1 MADDGGYGWDITER
15 ALADVVGLDPDAEWL
30 LGHGMNGG
38 EARGQFLS
46 RKLTA
51 RYEDRFY
58 PDKADTSERSD
69 STGPPPFSLLIS
81 PEPGSTDGERIL
93 AVLDEISRTD
103 EAPAEGEDAP
113 PEPLFVMTEAER
125 ENLANN
131 GTAGAICN
139 LSWFR
144 TAVRHADFRRIG
156 KVLRL
161 SSAIRERAVPRDGAM
176 GWLPEEW
183 LEPAFGQAFQQSPKG
198 GNGQPPVVVGV
209 IDDSFAIGHPRFQFA
224 NGQSRIFSYW
234 DQDADLDPEHGFVP
248 FGRELLSFNPGELVG
263 NAPDLPGLDA
273 FLSDARSTS
282 RPGPEFYTL
291 PQLRPFYPPRPNEAQ
306 RLASH
311 GTHVLDLVAGAP
323 PSNIPGQPTEQP
335 ADEAPALLLVKLPR
349 SSVQDTSG
357 AHLEFFLLQGVR
369 HIIARARMLDPQA
382 KVVIVSSYGF
392 YGGPHDG
399 ASQLERALDAEIGT
413 AGDIEI
419 VLPSGNGRRARS
431 HTRRGFEDTAEQ
443 QVRWRLPPDDG
454 TPSVMEVWSGPYDT
468 DGGDDGVGDRLE
480 LSLVTPDGRDSA
492 EGGFVLTDTDITKKL
507 VLIRNGEVVAQAV
520 CVHPS
525 MHPGRRLFLVWM
537 QSTALA
543 GPDARPNT
551 ATSGVWTVRL
561 RRVTGEETTPASVW
575 IRRDD
580 SLVGFASGGR
590 QSGIE
595 RDVAD
600 LWKDDPNYPQ
610 DERERIG
617 DEGTAQRSSTI
628 SKIAAGGRTVIVGG
642 FDVNHADNFPSPDS
656 AGGPT
661 APNPDTSLPPREGPD
676 ALAPSS
682 IYDGL
687 GLAAAGF
694 FGGGTVR
701 FGGTSV
707 AAPLVAAELAAAI
720 TDAGY
725 PGGRDYVQLQAV
737 ASEAGLPTRAQ
748 PSPALGGAGRY
759 LTQRMKDRGMRFEG
773 T

>member
-1 MADDGGYGWDITER
+1 MPELEWAQVPRLLE
-15 ALADVVGLDPDAEWL
+15 DVVGLDPEAEWL
-30 LGHGMNGG
+30 LGRGTEGG
-38 EARGQFLS
+38 EARDLFLS
-46 RKLTA
+46 DKLTENGPA
-51 RYEDRFY
+51 G
-58 PDKADTSERSD
+58 PDGQRSAE
-69 STGPPPFSLLIS
+69 SFPPFSLLIS
-81 PEPGSTDGERIL
+81 PEPGQTNGRELLAALDRITTYASQTDDADGKPKIL
-93 AVLDEISRTD
+93 FRMS
-103 EAPAEGEDAP
+103 DADRYRL
-113 PEPLFVMTEAER
+113 E
-125 ENLANN
+125 NN

-139 LSWFR
+139 LAWFEA
-144 TAVRHADFRRIG
+144 AVNDAEFAQMS

-161 SSAIRERAVPRDGAM
+161 SSALRAMAVPQDPTFVWAPAPWVGA
-176 GWLPEEW
+176 
-183 LEPAFGQAFQQSPKG
+183 AFSKALAASPKT
-198 GNGQPPVVVGV
+198 NHPVVVGV
-209 IDDSFAIGHPRFQFA
+209 IDDSFAIGHPRFQFS
-224 NGQSRIFSYW
+224 NGQSRVFSYW
-234 DQDADLDPEHGFVP
+234 DQEADVGPHATVP
-248 FGRELLSFNPGELVG
+248 FGRELMSFNPGALD
-263 NAPDLPGLDA
+263 NTAPDLPGLDT

-291 PQLRPFYPPRPNEAQ
+291 PQLRAFYPPRPNEAQ

-335 ADEAPALLLVKLPR
+335 ADEAPALVLVKLPR

-399 ASQLERALDAEIGT
+399 ASQLERALDAEIGS

-443 QVRWRLPPDDG
+443 EVKWRLPPDDD
-454 TPSVMEVWSGPYDT
+454 TPSVMEVWSGPYD
-468 DGGDDGVGDRLE
+468 DESEEADPEARIE

-492 EGGFVLTDTDITKKL
+492 DAGFVLADTNTTDKL
-507 VLIRNGEVVAQAV
+507 VLIRNGEIVAQAV
-520 CVHPS
+520 CAHPS

-551 ATSGVWTVRL
+551 AASGVWTVRL
-561 RRVTGEETTPASVW
+561 RRLTAEETTSASVW

-595 RDVAD
+595 RDAAD

-628 SKIAAGGRTVIVGG
+628 SKIATGGRTVIVGG
-642 FDVNHADNFPSPDS
+642 FDVNHADMFPAPDS

-707 AAPLVAAELAAAI
+707 AAPLVAAELARAI

-725 PGGRDYVQLQAV
+725 PGGRDYVQLQA
-737 ASEAGLPTRAQ
+737 ATSEAGLPVRAH
-748 PSPALGGAGRY
+748 PSKALGGAGRY